1 MCKITENLVLCTC
14 EDETPLPT
22 IHHKKSKRWK
32 EKHPELHQP
41 LYVWVLSKYEGT
53 YPYIEGAAQMI
64 GLAKMPSKTLSED
77 ITVEL
82 FLEELNKRYCF
93 DFEYELNDGDS
104 LEILKDGDHDTFFS
118 FIYKNGK
125 WQKGGYHGFGNEI
138 LTSIDGGK
146 VKF

>member
-1 MCKITENLVLCTC
+1 MLCTC

-32 EKHPELHQP
+32 NKHPELHKP
-41 LYVWVLSKYEGT
+41 LYIWILRKYGGT
-53 YPYIEGAAQMI
+53 YPYVEGAAQMI
-64 GLAKMPSKTLSED
+64 GLANMPSKTLSED

-93 DFEYELNDGDS
+93 DFEYELQDGDS
-104 LEILKDGDHDTFFS
+104 LEILKDGYYDTFFS

-125 WQKGGYHGFGNEI
+125 WEIGRYRGFGNEI